1 MVAHGFSHAA
11 RSDTMLDPG
20 ARVAIKRW
28 ALILTTAAAALPALV
43 GAQGG
48 RSMTIDDLLA
58 AIRVTDPQVTADGRQ
73 VAFVRATTD
82 LQAGRRNGDIW
93 IVPADGS
100 APPKLLAGGDK
111 GESAPRFSGDG
122 RKLAFIS
129 TRGAPQVF
137 VMDVGGGEARQVT
150 KLAAGVQPPLLFS
163 ADGSKVAFVSDVNIG
178 DDGKPEQ
185 VKARRCAG

>member
-1 MVAHGFSHAA
+1 M
-11 RSDTMLDPG
+11 
-20 ARVAIKRW
+20 AIKRW
-28 ALILTTAAAALPALV
+28 ALILTTAAAGLPALV

-129 TRGAPQVF
+129 TRAG
-137 VMDVGGGEARQVT
+137 
-150 KLAAGVQPPLLFS
+150 AAGVRHGCRRRRGAP
-163 ADGSKVAFVSDVNIG
+163 G
-178 DDGKPEQ
+178 DE
-185 VKARRCAG
+185 ARRGRAASAALLG